1 MKFPSF
7 QMKLLK
13 RKFGSP
19 GEPSPG
25 SWCSHLLLFPV
36 MRRSRRCSGFLQVLL
51 RCSFLSSEIC
61 NNRCLTCH
69 SIAKDSASCSLR
81 LAVCNLQASS
91 LETEVCPVG
100 GPLFTLPPL
109 TGWRVSVGCGVTWAG
124 PSLLVLLGVTTGP
137 CTAFLLILMKMPI
150 CI

>member
-1 MKFPSF
+1 
-7 QMKLLK
+7 MKLLK

-19 GEPSPG
+19 G
-25 SWCSHLLLFPV
+25 SWRSHLLLFPV
-36 MRRSRRCSGFLQVLL
+36 VRRSRSCSGFLWVPL

-61 NNRCLTCH
+61 NSRCLTCH
-69 SIAKDSASCSLR
+69 STVKDSASCSLR

-91 LETEVCPVG
+91 LKTDVCPVG
-100 GPLFTLPPL
+100 GPMFALPPL
-109 TGWRVSVGCGVTWAG
+109 SGWRVSVGCRVTWAG

-137 CTAFLLILMKMPI
+137 CMAFLLMLMKMPI